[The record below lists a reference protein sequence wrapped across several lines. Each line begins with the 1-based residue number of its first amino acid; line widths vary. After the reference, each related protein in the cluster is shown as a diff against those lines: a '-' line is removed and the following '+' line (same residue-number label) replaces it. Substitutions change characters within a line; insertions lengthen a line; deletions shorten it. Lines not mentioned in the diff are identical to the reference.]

1 MNTRRTRVKEIPAP
15 RELASYFGLTVEII
29 FRMRNCTLIRWRDRE
44 FIVETED
51 LLTVARHCAA

>member
-1 MNTRRTRVKEIPAP
+1 MNIRRTRVKEIPAP

-44 FIVETED
+44 FIVETGD
-51 LLTVARHCAA
+51 LLAIARHCAA

>member
-1 MNTRRTRVKEIPAP
+1 MNIRKTRVKEIPAP
-15 RELASYFGLTVEII
+15 QELASYFGLTVEII

>member
-1 MNTRRTRVKEIPAP
+1 MNIRRTRVKEIPAP
-15 RELASYFGLTVEII
+15 RELASHFGLTVEII

-51 LLTVARHCAA
+51 LLAVARHCAA